1 VEQDKPAP
9 PESLSFGLRVVLD
22 FALGGEG
29 VNEMS
34 TVATVRSE
42 LSDLYARES
51 AAIEQEFSTI
61 GDGRAALARRTAL
74 VDSIV
79 QRLWNEIVV
88 GTPSGLA
95 PAEPDSPKNFALVAT
110 GGFGR
115 GWLFPHSDIDLLFL
129 QAGSNSES
137 EFKDP
142 IRRFSQELWDLRLK
156 LSPATRN
163 LAECERLD
171 PNNVEFAIS
180 LLDCRYL
187 AGDREL
193 FSRLHEKAVPRLVGR
208 ECQNLI
214 QNLGEITRARHH
226 KFANTVFHL
235 EPNVKDGPGGLRDYN
250 VANWLALISAME
262 KLKVWPDTKTLLPV
276 SSRRALDAALDF
288 QMSVRCFLHF
298 RHGRHDNALTWE
310 AQDEAAARKIGASD
324 AEITNAADWMRIYF
338 GHVRSVHR
346 VCNQLLEEI
355 PAAWSSLYRQFQGWR
370 SRVASDDFSVVDGLI
385 FLKQPQQLGG
395 LRDPEMLLRLFHFMA
410 EHGLKLSTTTE
421 YKVEQALPALAA
433 TPPRGA
439 ELWLYL
445 QETLVQPHAADALR
459 AMNALRLLALLLPE
473 LKGIEALVVRDFYHR
488 YTVDEHSFLAIE
500 NLHRL
505 KESKSEWDQRFAEL
519 LGELEQPELLY
530 LALLLHDSGK
540 AAPGENHVEVSLQL
554 TESCTER
561 LDLDAVDRETVRYLV
576 ASHLEMSAAMRR
588 DVFDPANVKSFAE
601 KIGVPERL
609 KMLCLLTYADIKAVN
624 PEAMTPWKADNLWQ
638 LYIACANYLSR
649 SADER
654 VHTGDEGGNLA
665 HLRSLAPVAGKK
677 INIFLEG
684 LPQRYLRI
692 HGATDVLA
700 HAEMAARLGQD
711 GVQLSLKQIRHWYE
725 LTLITTDR
733 PFLFASVSGA
743 LAAWGMNIVKANA
756 FSNAAG
762 MVVDAFYFTDRFRT
776 LEMNLQEWERLKK
789 SIAAVVRGEADVAR
803 MLRDRLKSEKADS
816 TKVKVATQ
824 IEFDDNCSA
833 HSTLVQVLTQDRPG
847 LLYRMCSLVSQQ
859 ECNIEIALIETEGQM
874 AIDVLYLT
882 SGGAKLSHDRQVALG
897 TALRDEL
904 AAK

>member
-1 VEQDKPAP
+1 MTT
-9 PESLSFGLRVVLD
+9 G
-22 FALGGEG
+22 
-29 VNEMS
+29 
-34 TVATVRSE
+34 ATVRSE
-42 LSDLYARES
+42 LSDLYVRES
-51 AAIEQEFSTI
+51 AAIEQEFSVT
-61 GDGRAALARRTAL
+61 GEGRTALARRTAL

-79 QRLWNEIVV
+79 QRLWKEII
-88 GTPSGLA
+88 L
-95 PAEPDSPKNFALVAT
+95 DSQPGSNPTGSDTPKNFALVAT

-129 QAGSNSES
+129 HANGNSES

-142 IRRFSQELWDLRLK
+142 IRSFSQELWDLRLK

-193 FSRLHEKAVPRLVGR
+193 FSRLREKAVPRLVGR
-208 ECQNLI
+208 DCQNLI
-214 QNLGEITRARHH
+214 QNLAELTRARHH
-226 KFANTVFHL
+226 KFGNTVFHL

-262 KLKVWPDTKTLLPV
+262 KLKVWPDTNTLLPV
-276 SSRRALDAALDF
+276 SSRRAFDAALDF

-298 RHGRHDNALTWE
+298 RHGRHDNTLTWE

-324 AEITNAADWMRIYF
+324 AEITNAADWMRVYF

-370 SRVASDDFSVVDGLI
+370 SRVSSDDFSVVDGLI
-385 FLKQPQQLGG
+385 FLKQPQQSGG
-395 LRDPEMLLRLFHFMA
+395 LRDPELLLRLFHFMA

-519 LGELEQPELLY
+519 QSELEQPELLH

-540 AAPGENHVEVSLQL
+540 AVPSENHVEISLQL
-554 TESCTER
+554 TDSCAER
-561 LDLDAVDRETVRYLV
+561 LDLDPVDRETVRYLV

-588 DVFDPANVKSFAE
+588 DVFDPANVKAFAE
-601 KIGVPERL
+601 KVGVPERL

-624 PEAMTPWKADNLWQ
+624 PEAMTPWKADSLWQ

-654 VHTGDEGGNLA
+654 VHTGAEDSSLA

-711 GVQLSLKQIRHWYE
+711 GVQLGLKQVRHWYE

-762 MVVDAFYFTDRFRT
+762 MVVDTFYFTDRFRT

-789 SIAAVVRGEADVAR
+789 SIAAVIKGEADVAR
-803 MLRDRLKSEKADS
+803 MLRDRLKSEKVNG
-816 TKVKVATQ
+816 TKVKIATQ
-824 IEFDDNCSA
+824 IEFDDGCSA
-833 HSTLVQVLTQDRPG
+833 HSTPVQILTQDRPG
-847 LLYRMCSLVSQQ
+847 LLYRMCSLVSKH

-882 SGGAKLSHDRQVALG
+882 SGGTKLNADRQASLG
-897 TALRDEL
+897 QALRDEL
-904 AAK
+904 AGK

>member
-1 VEQDKPAP
+1 
-9 PESLSFGLRVVLD
+9 
-22 FALGGEG
+22 
-29 VNEMS
+29 MT

-42 LSDLYARES
+42 LRDLYARES
-51 AAIEQEFSTI
+51 AAIEQEFSVT
-61 GDGRAALARRTAL
+61 GEGRSALARRTAL

-79 QRLWNEIVV
+79 QRLWKEIVV
-88 GTPSGLA
+88 SSH
-95 PAEPDSPKNFALVAT
+95 PDSTDSGSSPAAPDGPKNFALVAT
-110 GGFGR
+110 GGYGR

-129 QAGSNSES
+129 HAGSDSEN

-171 PNNVEFAIS
+171 PNNVEFAIA

-193 FSRLHEKAVPRLVGR
+193 FTRLREKAVPRLVGR
-208 ECQNLI
+208 DCQGLI
-214 QNLGEITRARHH
+214 QNLAEITRARHH
-226 KFANTVFHL
+226 KFGNTVFHL

-262 KLKVWPDTKTLLPV
+262 KLKVWPDTNTLLPV

-298 RHGRHDNALTWE
+298 RYGRHDNTLTWE
-310 AQDEAAARKIGASD
+310 AQDEAAAKKIGTSD
-324 AEITNAADWMRIYF
+324 LEIANAADWMRVYF
-338 GHVRSVHR
+338 GHVRAVHR

-370 SRVASDDFSVVDGLI
+370 LKVASDDFSVVDGLI
-385 FLKQPQQLGG
+385 FLKQPKQPQEPGG

-421 YKVEQALPALAA
+421 FKVEQALPALAA

-445 QETLVQPHAADALR
+445 QETLVQPYAADALR
-459 AMNALRLLALLLPE
+459 AMNALRLLSLLLPE
-473 LKGIEALVVRDFYHR
+473 LRGIEALVVRDFYHR

-500 NLHRL
+500 HLHRL
-505 KESKSEWDQRFAEL
+505 KESKSEWDRRFAAL
-519 LGELEQPELLY
+519 QSELEQPELLY

-540 AAPGENHVEVSLQL
+540 AVPSENHVELSLQL
-554 TESCTER
+554 TDSCAER
-561 LDLDAVDRETVRYLV
+561 LDLDPVDRETVRYLV

-588 DVFDPANVKSFAE
+588 DVFDPANVRSFAE
-601 KIGVPERL
+601 RVGVPERL
-609 KMLCLLTYADIKAVN
+609 KMLCLMTYADIKAVN

-654 VHTGDEGGNLA
+654 VHTGDDGSNLA

-677 INIFLEG
+677 INTFLEG

-700 HAEMAARLGQD
+700 HAEMASRLGQD
-711 GVQLSLKQIRHWYE
+711 GVLLNLKQVRQWYE
-725 LTLITTDR
+725 LTLVTTDR

-762 MVVDAFYFTDRFRT
+762 IVVDTFYFTDRFRT
-776 LEMNLQEWERLKK
+776 LEMNLQEWDRLKK
-789 SIAAVVRGEADVAR
+789 SIAAVVKGEADLAR

-816 TKVKVATQ
+816 TKVKISTQ
-824 IEFDDNCSA
+824 IEFDDSSSA

-847 LLYRMCSLVSQQ
+847 LLYRMCSLVSKH

-882 SGGAKLSHDRQVALG
+882 SGAAKLSADRQAALG
-897 TALRDEL
+897 HALREEL